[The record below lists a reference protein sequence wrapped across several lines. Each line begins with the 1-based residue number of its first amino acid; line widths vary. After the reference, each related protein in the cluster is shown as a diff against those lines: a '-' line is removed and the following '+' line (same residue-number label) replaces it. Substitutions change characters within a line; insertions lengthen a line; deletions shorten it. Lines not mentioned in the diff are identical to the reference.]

1 MSFPVVHPLFSIPLY
16 ESRIHF
22 DKQYIIEYLEKDL
35 QWVTETFINNNRN
48 DISVDQR
55 ILDTEF
61 FKDIRKQVDEKVAE
75 FAYDVLRINREKF
88 SLVHV
93 CSWVNSYDPEMSA
106 PMHHHGN
113 AVFSGVLYFQNAD
126 SLIEFEYPSCIP
138 TWKTTTLDIETD
150 ESTILN
156 SNAFTLKP
164 EDGTIIIFPSHLDH
178 TAFENPSKIKK
189 YSLAFNYFLNYTED
203 NPSSAINMKVS

>member
-61 FKDIRKQVDEKVAE
+61 FKTSDNSTPNLSGYIKVG
-75 FAYDVLRINREKF
+75 IN
-88 SLVHV
+88 L
-93 CSWVNSYDPEMSA
+93 
-106 PMHHHGN
+106 
-113 AVFSGVLYFQNAD
+113 
-126 SLIEFEYPSCIP
+126 
-138 TWKTTTLDIETD
+138 
-150 ESTILN
+150 
-156 SNAFTLKP
+156 
-164 EDGTIIIFPSHLDH
+164 
-178 TAFENPSKIKK
+178 
-189 YSLAFNYFLNYTED
+189 
-203 NPSSAINMKVS
+203 